1 MKTKICGIRN
11 ESDARAAINTKAD
24 AIGFLVGIT
33 HLAEDII
40 SPSDAKKIIDKH
52 NQDIHTVLVTH
63 LQNEKDIIELTKYL
77 NTYALQIHDYV
88 PAHIVK
94 RIKESLT
101 STLIIKAIHVTTF
114 EKTLLQFEEF
124 KNVADALLL
133 DSISPGRIGG
143 TGKTHDWIVSQEITK
158 ISPIPVILAGGLNPE
173 NVGKAIQSVRPDAI
187 DVNSGVETNGFKDV
201 NKIKKLIDNA
211 NEAERRLINGKT
223 TL

>member
-11 ESDARAAINTKAD
+11 ESDARAAINAKAD

-33 HLAEDII
+33 HLAEDKI
-40 SPSDAKKIIDKH
+40 SPLDAKKIIEKH

-63 LQNEKDIIELTKYL
+63 LQSEKDIIELTKYL

-94 RIKESLT
+94 RIKESLP
-101 STLIIKAIHVTTF
+101 STFIIKAIHVTTF

-143 TGKTHDWIVSQEITK
+143 TGKTHDWIISQGITK
-158 ISPIPVILAGGLNPE
+158 ISPTPVILAGGLNPE

-211 NEAERRLINGKT
+211 NEAERRLLNGNT